1 MFKGLVFSLG
11 LANGAF
17 VGIKMRDAGFATALT
32 KSYYNNNKIPNNNPI
47 LNMEPKELNELYEKG
62 ILNSPEKL
70 ENFALIKNV
79 EDLERMQEF
88 LNKERQDK
96 LDRQSANVNKN

>member
-1 MFKGLVFSLG
+1 MLKGIVFSLG

-32 KSYYNNNKIPNNNPI
+32 KSYYNNNKSQINPI
-47 LNMEPKELNELYEKG
+47 LNMDPKELNEIYQKG
-62 ILNSPEKL
+62 FLDTPEKL

-79 EDLERMQEF
+79 EDLERMQEL
-88 LNKERQDK
+88 LNEERQDK
-96 LDRQSANVNKN
+96 LVRQSANVNKN